1 MATADPNEL
10 EPDLLLYRIILREH
24 CSTGV
29 LEDIQISAFYDYGS
43 RVLCYYYSGLATTE
57 EAVKAFCEESGRSPS
72 EVTGVVAITVSEC
85 RKAGASPVLDG
96 DPVPSH
102 VTAYIK
108 KGSDRKKMRLYLR
121 RRSINRGWQ

>member
-1 MATADPNEL
+1 MAMADQNEL

-24 CSTGV
+24 CDTGV

-43 RVLCYYYSGLATTE
+43 RVLCYYYSGLASSE
-57 EAVKAFCEESGRSPS
+57 EAIQAFCEESGRSPS
-72 EVTGVVAITVSEC
+72 EVTGVVAITVAEC

-96 DPVPSH
+96 NPVPSH

-108 KGSDRKKMRLYLR
+108 KGLDRKKMRLYLR